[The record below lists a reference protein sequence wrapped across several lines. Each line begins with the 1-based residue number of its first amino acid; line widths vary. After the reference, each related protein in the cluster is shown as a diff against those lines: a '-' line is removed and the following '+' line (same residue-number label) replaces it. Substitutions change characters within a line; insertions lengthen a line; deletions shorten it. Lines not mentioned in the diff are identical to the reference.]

1 MEFASFTCQFCAEH
15 QDWDTPRAA
24 DAAAVWHLFH
34 ARPGRWLA
42 RTSAQGVGG
51 NLFRA
56 CHRADLRRSGPTQS
70 GAARALW

>member
-34 ARPGRWLA
+34 ARPGRWFAVAGDTVPTDPQPTRL
-42 RTSAQGVGG
+42 G
-51 NLFRA
+51 
-56 CHRADLRRSGPTQS
+56 HRQVRL
-70 GAARALW
+70 

>member
-42 RTSAQGVGG
+42 VAGDTVPTDPQPTRLG
-51 NLFRA
+51 
-56 CHRADLRRSGPTQS
+56 HRQVRL
-70 GAARALW
+70 

>member
-34 ARPGRWLA
+34 ARPGPWFAVAGDTVPTVPSTRLGH
-42 RTSAQGVGG
+42 RPVGG
-51 NLFRA
+51 
-56 CHRADLRRSGPTQS
+56 
-70 GAARALW
+70 

>member
-34 ARPGRWLA
+34 ARPGRWLVRQRPGKGTAALPASSFPA
-42 RTSAQGVGG
+42 RSPS
-51 NLFRA
+51 N
-56 CHRADLRRSGPTQS
+56 S
-70 GAARALW
+70 